1 MFNRKEYMKQRYI
14 NNKEITKERARKWQ
28 ENNPEK
34 VKEYLKT
41 YYQKH
46 CEEIKEKIT
55 QYQKNN
61 SEKIRNREK
70 EYKKIYRTEN
80 RKEISEYDRKYRLGR
95 LRVDLKFN
103 LHNKMA
109 TAIRYSLKG
118 NKAGC
123 HWESLVG
130 YTLNRLIKHLQ
141 KTMPEGYCWQD
152 FIKGK
157 LHIDHIIP
165 KSVFNYDKPEHTDFK
180 RCWALSN
187 LQLLP
192 ARENLKKGSKLSR
205 PFQPALQI
213 Y

>member
-14 NNKEITKERARKWQ
+14 NNKDIVKERTRKWQ

-46 CEEIKEKIT
+46 CKEIKEKIT
-55 QYQKNN
+55 RYQKNN
-61 SEKIRNREK
+61 SEKIKNREK
-70 EYKKIYRTEN
+70 GYKKIYRTEN
-80 RKEISEYDRKYRLGR
+80 RKEISEYDRKYRLKRSG
-95 LRVDLKFN
+95 LDLKFN
-103 LHNKMA
+103 LNNKMA

-118 NKAGC
+118 NKAGR

-130 YTLNRLIKHLQ
+130 YTLNKLIKHLQ
-141 KTMPEGYCWQD
+141 KTIPEGYCWQD
-152 FIKGK
+152 FIEGK

-165 KSVFNYDKPEHTDFK
+165 KSIFNYENPDHTDFK

-187 LQLLP
+187 LRLLP
-192 ARENLKKGSKLSR
+192 VRENLIKSNKLSK
-205 PFQPALQI
+205 PFQPGLKI
-213 Y
+213 